1 MCDPVAQGA
10 HHGYNAAT
18 QQRSNAATQQRSN
31 AAFFYCVGLWMVLSI
46 AGCNQSHSIEA
57 LAIASDMASHSNA
70 SPKFDAG
77 IVLSDRSGYT
87 CIPLDRIGLPPDAQ
101 IVRLD
106 SSCEC
111 VKPRVVVYATPG
123 SNSSRGILLEY
134 VPEDL
139 GNNLDQTAQST
150 NHSPML
156 LGVIVQAHL
165 ADGTKREF
173 SVDLL
178 HTTLLDNTVSA
189 TTLNEVSP

>member
-57 LAIASDMASHSNA
+57 FSIASDVTSHSKA
-70 SPKFDAG
+70 SP
-77 IVLSDRSGYT
+77 T
-87 CIPLDRIGLPPDAQ
+87 LDRIGLPPDAQ

-139 GNNLDQTAQST
+139 GKNLDQTAQAT

-178 HTTLLDNTVSA
+178 HTTLLENTVSA

>member
-1 MCDPVAQGA
+1 
-10 HHGYNAAT
+10 
-18 QQRSNAATQQRSN
+18 
-31 AAFFYCVGLWMVLSI
+31 MVLSI

-70 SPKFDAG
+70 SPTFDAG

-139 GNNLDQTAQST
+139 GNNLDQTAQET

-165 ADGTKREF
+165 GDGTKREF

-189 TTLNEVSP
+189 TTLNEVSPLELRQDRV

>member
-10 HHGYNAAT
+10 HHGY
-18 QQRSNAATQQRSN
+18 NAATQQRSN

-70 SPKFDAG
+70 SPTFDAG

-101 IVRLD
+101 IV
-106 SSCEC
+106 
-111 VKPRVVVYATPG
+111 
-123 SNSSRGILLEY
+123 
-134 VPEDL
+134 
-139 GNNLDQTAQST
+139 
-150 NHSPML
+150 
-156 LGVIVQAHL
+156 QAHL

-178 HTTLLDNTVSA
+178 HTTLLENTVSA

>member
-1 MCDPVAQGA
+1 
-10 HHGYNAAT
+10 
-18 QQRSNAATQQRSN
+18 
-31 AAFFYCVGLWMVLSI
+31 MVLSI

-57 LAIASDMASHSNA
+57 FSIASDVASHSKA
-70 SPKFDAG
+70 SPTFDAG
-77 IVLSDRSGYT
+77 VVLSDRSGYT
-87 CIPLDRIGLPPDAQ
+87 CIPLDRIGLPPNAQ
-101 IVRLD
+101 IVRLN

-111 VKPRVVVYATPG
+111 VKPRAVVYATPG
-123 SNSSRGILLEY
+123 SNSARGILLEY

-139 GNNLDQTAQST
+139 GNNLHQTSQAT

>member
-10 HHGYNAAT
+10 HHGY
-18 QQRSNAATQQRSN
+18 NAATQQRSN

-57 LAIASDMASHSNA
+57 FSIASDMASHSKA
-70 SPKFDAG
+70 SPMFDAG

-87 CIPLDRIGLPPDAQ
+87 CIPLDRIGLQPDAQ

-139 GNNLDQTAQST
+139 GNNLLQAAQAT